1 MQSIWNPERMMHSG
15 FLFTLLPG
23 MRELLRDPVAR
34 QDLMRRHLAFFNTH
48 PVLASY
54 ICGVVLRLEEQ
65 RLLDGTA
72 TTADVDKCKTRL
84 SHLLGS
90 LGDRLFW
97 KHLRPCAVLLAVVL
111 ALADVPLVVALGV
124 PVLGYNVIQGYYR
137 WHGLRAGYRLGRDI
151 LQDLRLD
158 RFETLL
164 RRLAQLGAVLIG
176 AFLTVAALHF
186 AGQGGAAVVVFL
198 AAAVAAAVLQR
209 IAVSPLAALLGPVAA
224 AAAIGYWVLPEFS
237 LQMIAP

>member
-1 MQSIWNPERMMHSG
+1 MQSAWNPERMLHSG

-23 MRELLRDPVAR
+23 LRELLRDPAAR
-34 QDLMRRHLAFFNTH
+34 QDLMKRHLAFFNTH
-48 PVLASY
+48 PVLVSY
-54 ICGVVLRLEEQ
+54 ICGGVLRLEEQ

-72 TTADVDKCKTRL
+72 TIADVEKFKTRL

-111 ALADVPLVVALGV
+111 ALAKVPLIVAVGL
-124 PVLGYNVIQGYYR
+124 PVLGYNGVQWYYR

-151 LQDLRLD
+151 LQDLKMD
-158 RFETLL
+158 RFETLIH
-164 RRLAQLGAVLIG
+164 RLARLGALLIG

-186 AGQGGAAVVVFL
+186 AGQGWP
-198 AAAVAAAVLQR
+198 AAAVFFAAAAAAAILQQA
-209 IAVSPLAALLGPVAA
+209 AVRPLAALLGPIAA
-224 AAAIGYWVLPEFS
+224 AAAIGYWVLPDFS
-237 LQMIAP
+237 LQMITP